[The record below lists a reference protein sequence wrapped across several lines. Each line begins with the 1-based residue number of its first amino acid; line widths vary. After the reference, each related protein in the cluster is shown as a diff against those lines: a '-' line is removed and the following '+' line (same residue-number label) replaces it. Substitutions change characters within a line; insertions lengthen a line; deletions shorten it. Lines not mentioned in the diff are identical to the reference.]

1 MLKKPSGITVS
12 LIGGAIF
19 FATLAYCAPRW
30 APQQPGE
37 FYGQVLDQDT
47 KQPIEGAYA
56 LLVYIAAGGVPMG
69 HSASWCV
76 RTRGMFTGKDGKFS
90 FPVDTEGGGSPLYVE
105 AIKPNYFT
113 HSVEMPRYKG
123 QVTYN
128 PEAKKDWDIFLKK
141 QDPAKPNFRYGFRYC
156 ERPESRAG
164 ADPAIEFLRIQLN
177 ELIRYGVDERGQES
191 TLGFI
196 KHLQSAPDKK

>member
-141 QDPAKPNFRYGFRYC
+141 QDPAKPSFEFGFQTC

-164 ADPAIEFLRIQLN
+164 ADAAMEYLNIILGEYTRFGLYPNDIE
-177 ELIRYGVDERGQES
+177 G
-191 TLGFI
+191 I
-196 KHLQSAPDKK
+196 KQQIKWLQSAPDKQ